1 MCQSNEESF
10 RKHNGPFEID
20 GDVLEVT
27 KCFMRHGVHWAGT
40 FGMMGS
46 EISTNPLKFF
56 RKNDF
61 YGGGMI
67 VFPNMI
73 KLGLRDLSFVDK
85 YNVHYA
91 WDRAFS
97 GKFPFRGHVYDLES
111 LTLDIHN
118 MSPDRV
124 MEIAK
129 DIAHN
134 RWDTD
139 LIVKMFPTKR
149 IFVVK
154 RRNPFWRVV
163 AWMPHTNTYLPNLPC
178 TPKFDD
184 LRRDTAVL
192 TDTQVDKLYPF
203 LNNKITS
210 DFSRFVVDLE
220 RYADDAQEPMAQKGM
235 GRFYT
240 RLISGLPF
248 DRSVFVG
255 GDDFFKRYYAQKHDE
270 LNRAVEHI
278 GDGAILLDLHSFNPE
293 PLSCDLDKQTPRPDI
308 CLGFNSDETK
318 PADKVLHAL
327 KGHFEQNG
335 LRVAFNT
342 PFSGSMTCPTTTK
355 YTSLMIETNKRCYLT
370 DNVPNANM
378 HRLTHILREGV
389 EILLSQN

>member
-1 MCQSNEESF
+1 MYQSNAEFF

-27 KCFMRHGVHWAGT
+27 NCFMRHGVHWVGT

-46 EISTNPLKFF
+46 EIETNPLKFF
-56 RKNDF
+56 RKQGF
-61 YGGGMI
+61 FGGGMI
-67 VFPNMI
+67 VFPNTI

-97 GKFPFRGHVYDLES
+97 GTFPYRGHVYNLES

-118 MSPDRV
+118 MSIDRV

-134 RWDTD
+134 QWDTD

-154 RRNPFWRVV
+154 RRDPFWRVV
-163 AWMPHTNTYLPNLPC
+163 AWMPHTNTYLPHVPG

-184 LRRDTAVL
+184 LQRDTAIL
-192 TDTQVDKLYPF
+192 ADEQVDKLYPF
-203 LNNKITS
+203 LPNKITS
-210 DFSRFVVDLE
+210 DFSRFAVDLE

-235 GRFYT
+235 GYLYN

-270 LNRAVEHI
+270 LKQAVERI

-293 PLSCDLDKQTPRPDI
+293 PLACDTDKNPDRPDI
-308 CLGFNSDETK
+308 CLGFNNDDTK
-318 PADKVLHAL
+318 PADEVLHAL
-327 KGHFEQNG
+327 KTHFEQNG

-342 PFSGSMTCPTTTK
+342 PFSGAMTTNTRTK
-355 YTSLMIETNKRCYLT
+355 YTSLMLEINKRCYLANHT
-370 DNVPNANM
+370 LSPNAN
-378 HRLTHILREGV
+378 RLSAILRGA
-389 EILLSQN
+389 ILLL